1 MGEKGTVYF
10 FTGLAGA
17 GKTTIGGL
25 FHRRLK
31 ARKPN
36 VILADGDK
44 MRIITLSTG
53 YSTQERRDRALQS
66 FRLWKEIADQGID
79 VVVCSIAMY
88 DAVRDWNRENIENY
102 VEIYV
107 KTNWET
113 LIRRDQKGLYSS
125 GRKDV
130 VGVDLPYDEP
140 KEPDA
145 VVENDGQETPEVIVD
160 RLWRAF
166 GLEEALGLMW
176 RWFLQAALDS
186 GCGTAHVPSNF

>member
-66 FRLWKEIADQGID
+66 FRLW
-79 VVVCSIAMY
+79 
-88 DAVRDWNRENIENY
+88 
-102 VEIYV
+102 
-107 KTNWET
+107 
-113 LIRRDQKGLYSS
+113 
-125 GRKDV
+125 
-130 VGVDLPYDEP
+130 
-140 KEPDA
+140 
-145 VVENDGQETPEVIVD
+145 
-160 RLWRAF
+160 
-166 GLEEALGLMW
+166 
-176 RWFLQAALDS
+176 
-186 GCGTAHVPSNF
+186 

>member
-113 LIRRDQKGLYSS
+113 LSRRDQKGLYSS

-166 GLEEALGLMW
+166 GLEEALG
-176 RWFLQAALDS
+176 
-186 GCGTAHVPSNF
+186 

>member
-1 MGEKGTVYF
+1 MREKGTVYF

-25 FHRRLK
+25 FYRRLK
-31 ARKPN
+31 EKKPN

-44 MRIITLSTG
+44 MRIITRSTG
-53 YSTQERRDRALQS
+53 YSTQERLDRALQS

-88 DAVRDWNRENIENY
+88 DEVRDWNRAHIDNY
-102 VEIYV
+102 VEVYV
-107 KTNWET
+107 KTKWET
-113 LIRRDQKGLYSS
+113 LYGRDQKGLYSS
-125 GRKDV
+125 GMKDV

-140 KEPDA
+140 KKPDA
-145 VVENDGQETPEVIVD
+145 VIENDGQETPETIVN

-166 GLEEALGLMW
+166 GVEDKL
-176 RWFLQAALDS
+176 R
-186 GCGTAHVPSNF
+186 

>member
-1 MGEKGTVYF
+1 MSKKGTVYF

-25 FHRRLK
+25 FHRRIK
-31 ARKPN
+31 EKKPN

-53 YSTQERRDRALQS
+53 YSTQERLDRALQS

-79 VVVCSIAMY
+79 VVICSIAMY
-88 DAVRDWNRENIENY
+88 DEVRDWNRTHIDNY
-102 VEIYV
+102 VEVYI
-107 KTNWET
+107 KTKWET
-113 LIRRDQKGLYSS
+113 LYQRDQKGLYSS
-125 GRKDV
+125 GMKDV

-145 VVENDGQETPEVIVD
+145 VIENDGQETPEAIVD
-160 RLWRAF
+160 RLWKAF
-166 GLEEALGLMW
+166 GLEDVLG
-176 RWFLQAALDS
+176 
-186 GCGTAHVPSNF
+186 

>member
-140 KEPDA
+140 KGPDA

-166 GLEEALGLMW
+166 GLEEALG
-176 RWFLQAALDS
+176 
-186 GCGTAHVPSNF
+186 

>member
-1 MGEKGTVYF
+1 MGEKGIVYF

-166 GLEEALGLMW
+166 GLEEALG
-176 RWFLQAALDS
+176 
-186 GCGTAHVPSNF
+186 

>member
-166 GLEEALGLMW
+166 GLEEELG
-176 RWFLQAALDS
+176 
-186 GCGTAHVPSNF
+186 